1 MSAENNP
8 QAPQPEKHAAL
19 GFSSAHAW
27 KACPAKVAM
36 EQHGGYPDKVG
47 TNAKAGT
54 FMHHV
59 AAFALTEGKQAKDY
73 LGYKE
78 TVEGEDFTFDEDM
91 AALVQTYIDTVLTY
105 KGDDGI
111 LFVEQQVDI
120 SWITGEEGAVGTA
133 DAIIVRGNELIVI
146 DLKTGHNN
154 VDAKENDQLTG
165 YAAAALKMYQ
175 EGKLVPVGEPEFTAP
190 GVETPSDEDLC

>member
-1 MSAENNP
+1 MSTANMP
-8 QAPQPEKHAAL
+8 QAPQPEKHAVL

-36 EQHGGYPDKVG
+36 EQAGGYPDKVG
-47 TNAKAGT
+47 INAKAGT

-59 AAFALTEGKQAKDY
+59 AAFALTQGKDAKEF

-91 AALVQTYIDTVLTY
+91 AALVQTYIDTVHMY
-105 KGDDGI
+105 QGEDGQ
-111 LFVEQQVDI
+111 LFVEQQLDI
-120 SWITGEEGAVGTA
+120 AWITGEEGAVGTA
-133 DAIIVRGNELIVI
+133 DAIIIRNGELIVI

-165 YAAAALKMYQ
+165 YAAAALRMYQ
-175 EGKLVPVGEPEFTAP
+175 EGRLGNKPAVENTPAP
-190 GVETPSDEDLC
+190 SADADDDLC

>member
-1 MSAENNP
+1 MADEKEL

-59 AAFALTEGKQAKDY
+59 AAFALTQGKSAKDF

-91 AALVQTYIDTVLTY
+91 SALVQTYIDTVLTY
-105 KGDDGI
+105 KGDDGV
-111 LFVEQQVDI
+111 LLVEQQVDI

-133 DAIIVRGNELIVI
+133 DAIIIRNGELTVI

-154 VDAKENDQLTG
+154 VEAKENDQLLG

-175 EGKLVPVGEPEFTAP
+175 DGTLGVPVAEITPAP
-190 GVETPSDEDLC
+190 SADDGDDLC